1 MADSKPPVSD
11 SAPRSR
17 QTTIL
22 NDRSQIQLQRCKLVH
37 VSGPKAGKEH
47 ELSRRRVTVGSSSE
61 CDIVVPDATV
71 SGEHFVIVRDDQ
83 SYLLQDLGSTNG
95 TFLDNSRIK
104 EAYLRP
110 GAVIRAGDA
119 FFRFEPVYERIELV
133 PSESNEFGGLLGTS
147 YRMREIFTVLGKV
160 APTEATILLQGETG
174 TGKGATTRA
183 IHKQSK
189 RANGPFVVFDCG
201 AVAANLV
208 ESELFGHERGAFTG
222 AVQQRRGALEQAQGG
237 TLFIDELA
245 ELALELQPKLLRAL
259 EEREY
264 SRVGSHKPL
273 KVDCRIIAASQR
285 DLWDEV
291 AAGRFREDLYFRLA
305 VVTVP
310 LPSLRERQEDIPML
324 VDKFLT
330 ELSKEGYDSFDTLD
344 ADLQRK
350 LISHDWPGN
359 LRELRN
365 TVERIALMEGADPF
379 IRRPRANEST
389 SSSQSEAV
397 AGDAIPADYSL
408 RFKDAK
414 ELLVSAFEKEY
425 LTRLLDRTGSN
436 IAKAA
441 REAGIDRKYLYT
453 LLAKHDLTSNDN

>member
-1 MADSKPPVSD
+1 MADSKPPVSGM
-11 SAPRSR
+11 PRSR
-17 QTTIL
+17 QTAIL
-22 NDRSQIQLQRCKLVH
+22 TDRSQIQLQRCKLVQ

-47 ELSRRRVTVGSSSE
+47 ELSRRRVTIGSADE
-61 CDIVVPDATV
+61 CDVVVQDATV

-95 TFLDNSRIK
+95 TYLDNSRIK

-110 GAVIRAGDA
+110 GAVVRAGDM
-119 FFRFEPVYERIELV
+119 FFRFEPVYERIDLV
-133 PSESNEFGGLLGTS
+133 PAETPEFGNLLGTS

-174 TGKGATTRA
+174 TGKGAVSRA

-189 RANGPFVVFDCG
+189 RNDGPFVVFDCG
-201 AVAANLV
+201 AVAPNLV

-245 ELALELQPKLLRAL
+245 ELALDLQPKLLRAL
-259 EEREY
+259 EEREF

-273 KVDCRIIAASQR
+273 RVDCRIIAASQR
-285 DLWDEV
+285 ELWDEV
-291 AAGRFREDLYFRLA
+291 SEGRFREDLYFRLA

-310 LPSLRERQEDIPML
+310 LPALRERQEDIPML
-324 VDKFLT
+324 VDRFLG
-330 ELSKEGYDSFDTLD
+330 ELGKPGYESFDALES
-344 ADLQRK
+344 DLQRK
-350 LISHDWPGN
+350 LIAHNWPGN

-365 TVERIALMEGADPF
+365 TAERIALMEGADPF
-379 IRRPRANEST
+379 IRRPGMDKAKGAN
-389 SSSQSEAV
+389 AAPV
-397 AGDAIPADYSL
+397 GDVIAADYDL
-408 RFKDAK
+408 QFKDAK
-414 ELLVSAFEKEY
+414 ERLVSAFEHEY
-425 LTRLLDRTGSN
+425 LKRLLTRTGNN

-453 LLAKHDLTSNDN
+453 LLSKHGLTSNDN